1 MHTQHHPSSG
11 WLQLTPAAFLSVPST
26 RVGAAPSLL
35 RALTIDLLFVAGL
48 ISIGLKWEE
57 QGVARPV
64 WTSRTSTVFQV
75 LAHLRSAFV
84 HVIDLG
90 TEYEPLP
97 QAAQGG
103 RQWLLS
109 WTATADPQRS
119 MIFPLTQDELNAIPC
134 RPLDQTL
141 GLPRD
146 VT

>member
-35 RALTIDLLFVAGL
+35 RALTIDLLVVAGL
-48 ISIGLKWEE
+48 ISVGLKWEE

-90 TEYEPLP
+90 TEYEPLHSLPRAVGSGCSAGP
-97 QAAQGG
+97 Q
-103 RQWLLS
+103 
-109 WTATADPQRS
+109 P
-119 MIFPLTQDELNAIPC
+119 
-134 RPLDQTL
+134 QTL
-141 GLPRD
+141 KGL
-146 VT
+146 